1 MVDQPTTINLTTK
14 TPEEDLVTTDAFLK
28 WVETRTGLARE
39 ALLEEYA
46 RAFGM
51 SVEDLKKLQEEIP
64 KARAAAAAQEP
75 KKTTKPEEE
84 KKKEVAPAKPKEAPA
99 AAVVAPPKQPTVKP
113 ELVITRTKYPKWWND
128 EGIAKISLTS
138 SGSQLVVHAR
148 ADYSLYIATIVL
160 TVTGE
165 CDITFTFGEA
175 GASGPMHFGGENE
188 PRGIVIAA
196 GNSPTPCG
204 SGTFMVTATSSEAV
218 SIGGF
223 VSYYLWK
230 KNTT

>member
-1 MVDQPTTINLTTK
+1 MADQPTTINLTPQVLDPK
-14 TPEEDLVTTDAFLK
+14 LLTPEFFFAWALEHPAL
-28 WVETRTGLARE
+28 TGKAI
-39 ALLEEYA
+39 LEEYV
-46 RAFGM
+46 RAFNIGT
-51 SVEDLKKLQEEIP
+51 EDLQKLQQAITQYALKTKP
-64 KARAAAAAQEP
+64 QEP
-75 KKTTKPEEE
+75 EKAKKPEEE
-84 KKKEVAPAKPKEAPA
+84 KKGEVAPAKPEEAPTAKVA
-99 AAVVAPPKQPTVKP
+99 APTKQPTVKP
-113 ELVITRTKYPKWWND
+113 ELIIKRTQYPKWWND

-230 KNTT
+230 KD